1 MTIIENTS
9 ATTAT
14 INSVFDSFS
23 VTRGALVG
31 TIGVVGV
38 VGVGEQSIQI
48 SSEWLSSLVSV

>member
-14 INSVFDSFS
+14 INSVCDSFS

-31 TIGVVGV
+31 AIGV

-48 SSEWLSSLVSV
+48 SSEWLSSLVSVW